1 MAAPNLHYVTF
12 RSLHETP
19 LVIAAR
25 LRVPADSKDKHPAVI
40 LLHGSAGPSMREGGY
55 ADVLNAAGFVTL
67 EPDQWSARG
76 LAGGAAGRPRTV
88 IETLPDVYGAR
99 AMLSTHPSVDASRIG
114 VGGFSF
120 GGVASM
126 LAATHKHNDRFLD
139 GDHFRAFM
147 PVYPATWTYNRVPD
161 FEFGDLVDA
170 PILLITAA
178 SDQYD
183 NDPEI
188 SAKLVATLK
197 AADRAKIRLE
207 VMADS
212 HHGFDMPG
220 VDMEVTDPFGNQ
232 GRGGKVVMRYNP
244 VATRKS
250 HALAVEFFSAALK

>member
-1 MAAPNLHYVTF
+1 VLDNLHYITF

-19 LVIAAR
+19 LAISAR
-25 LRVPADSKDKHPAVI
+25 LRVPQDGKEKHPAVI
-40 LLHGSAGPSMREGGY
+40 LLHGSAGPSGREGGY
-55 ADVLNAAGFVTL
+55 ADVLNRAGFVTL

-76 LAGGAAGRPRTV
+76 LAGGATGRPRTV

-99 AMLSTHPSVDASRIG
+99 AYLASHPAVDAARIG

-120 GGVASM
+120 GGVATM
-126 LAATHKHNDRFLD
+126 LAATHKHNDRFLS

-161 FEFGDLVDA
+161 FEFADLVDA
-170 PILLITAA
+170 PLLLITGGL
-178 SDQYD
+178 DQYD

-188 SAKLVATLK
+188 SAKLVAGLSPG
-197 AADRAKIRLE
+197 DRARIRLQ

-220 VDMEVTDPFGNQ
+220 VDMQVNDPFGNQ
-232 GRGGKVVMRYNP
+232 GKGGKVIMRYNP
-244 VATRKS
+244 EAT
-250 HALAVEFFSAALK
+250 ALAHHMAVEFFSSALK